1 MFAGA
6 QSPRDARQKMVCVRQ
21 YQIAV
26 IVGSLRRESINRKL
40 ATALAGLAPAEFAF
54 VQLEIGDLPLYNQ
67 DDDNPSESVKRLK
80 SAIAPAQGVLFV
92 TPEPS
97 TACCSTHAVSKG
109 MCVSRSAIRKAPSST
124 FGATNAMGWKKRS
137 RSAAGS

>member
-6 QSPRDARQKMVCVRQ
+6 ESPRDARQKMVCMRQ

-40 ATALAGLAPAEFAF
+40 ATALVGLAPAEFAF
-54 VQLEIGDLPLYNQ
+54 VQLDIGDLPLYNQ

-80 SAIAPAQGVLFV
+80 SAIAATQGVLFV

-97 TACCSTHAVSKG
+97 TACRSTHAVSKG
-109 MCVSRSAIRKAPSST
+109 MCVARSAIRTAPSST

-137 RSAAGS
+137 WSAAGS